1 MLTASLGISRPYR
14 VRGGERFDV
23 GGGRKMTVR
32 EIAMASGCNV
42 SAIYARIQSGW
53 EGEDLLRPHRAK
65 LYDCGNGRR
74 LTIRQ
79 IQQRTG
85 LSENSV
91 RSRISR
97 GITGVDLLLKGR
109 RDMAAPRSSTMV
121 LACRLADAY
130 PDRLPT
136 TKEIRK
142 LYPMCEQTA
151 ERWLTAMRA
160 AREKNS

>member
-1 MLTASLGISRPYR
+1 MLTASLGIARTYR
-14 VRGGERFDV
+14 RRGGKRFDV
-23 GGGRKMTVR
+23 GNGRAMTAR

-42 SAIYARIQSGW
+42 SAVYARLQSGW
-53 EGEDLLRPHRAK
+53 QGSDLLRPHRAK
-65 LYDCGNGRR
+65 LYDCGNGLR

-79 IQQRTG
+79 IQERTG

-97 GITGVDLLLKGR
+97 GITGRDLLRKGR

-136 TKEIRK
+136 TKEIRRMH
-142 LYPMCEQTA
+142 PMSEQTA
-151 ERWLTAMRA
+151 ERWLTALRA
-160 AREKNS
+160 ARERT